1 MGMFSTAVLVACL
14 QGMKYLLW
22 LTAAL
27 LVVLIV
33 VQVLRGD
40 PNIKP
45 IMLGVVALL
54 ALLGG
59 FVSGRAAAVIVS
71 RATGHE
77 R

>member
-27 LVVLIV
+27 LVVLV
-33 VQVLRGD
+33 LVQFLRGE

-45 IMLGVVALL
+45 VFLGIVALL
-54 ALLGG
+54 ALAGG
-59 FVSGRAAAVIVS
+59 FISGRAATVIVS
-71 RATGHE
+71 RASGQD